1 MNHTIMNKLK
11 LVFATN
17 NLNKLKEVQAMLTNF
32 DIVSLADINC
42 FEDIPETADT
52 LEGNAELKANFITKK
67 YGLDCFADD
76 TGLEVEALNNEPGV
90 YSARY
95 AGEDNNAEANMN
107 KLLNNLKSNRN
118 RKAQFRTAIA
128 LNIQGKQFIFEGVCK
143 GTILTEKRG
152 ESGFGYDPV
161 FMPDGFK
168 NSFAEMNLVEK
179 GKISHR
185 GKAIEKL
192 VTFLNEHHW

>member
-1 MNHTIMNKLK
+1 M
-11 LVFATN
+11 
-17 NLNKLKEVQAMLTNF
+17 
-32 DIVSLADINC
+32 
-42 FEDIPETADT
+42 
-52 LEGNAELKANFITKK
+52 
-67 YGLDCFADD
+67 
-76 TGLEVEALNNEPGV
+76 
-90 YSARY
+90 
-95 AGEDNNAEANMN
+95 
-107 KLLNNLKSNRN
+107 NNLKSNRN